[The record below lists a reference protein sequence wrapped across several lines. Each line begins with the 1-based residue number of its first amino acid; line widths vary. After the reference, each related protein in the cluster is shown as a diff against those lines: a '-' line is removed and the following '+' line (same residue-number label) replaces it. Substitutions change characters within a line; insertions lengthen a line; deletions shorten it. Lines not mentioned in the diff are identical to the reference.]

1 MDISSL
7 KTFDFLFSLG
17 YVTLGSSVITMILV
31 EIIKIILK
39 GTKVINKDTNAIKKD
54 ILLSRIGR
62 VVALISYASL
72 YVVDVLVIKRSE
84 ILLDISLLTSLIS
97 GSALTLCIS
106 KGIYTGL
113 RQMSKKKTVYEKL
126 EVAEQ
131 TIKDLENEIKEL
143 GIDVEDT
150 KDTSNNIEKNENDN
164 KKKKWVIR
172 G

>member
-17 YVTLGSSVITMILV
+17 YVTLGSSVITMIIV

-143 GIDVEDT
+143 GVGIESKEDS
-150 KDTSNNIEKNENDN
+150 KEEINSLNE
-164 KKKKWVIR
+164 KKKWVIR